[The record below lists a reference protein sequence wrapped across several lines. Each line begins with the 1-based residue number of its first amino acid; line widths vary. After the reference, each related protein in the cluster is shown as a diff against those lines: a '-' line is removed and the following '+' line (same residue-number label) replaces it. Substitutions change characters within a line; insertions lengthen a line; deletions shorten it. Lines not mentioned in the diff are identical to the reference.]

1 MSAGASCPPDPA
13 RPDPVVRSRRHWLAA
28 APLGLTALALQPTP
42 LWAATAAPALGD
54 PVLWPTVTLLDGR
67 VFGAEQWGAAIRRRR
82 RSQRD
87 GVRMR
92 ATHPVRALARLWW
105 WVL

>member
-28 APLGLTALALQPTP
+28 APLGLTALALQPSP

-54 PVLWPTVTLLDGR
+54 PVLWPGFTVDYWRRTRR
-67 VFGAEQWGAAIRRRR
+67 VDF
-82 RSQRD
+82 D
-87 GVRMR
+87 DYT
-92 ATHPVRALARLWW
+92 ATH
-105 WVL
+105 

>member
-1 MSAGASCPPDPA
+1 MSAGASCPPDPARPDPA

-67 VFGAEQWGAAIRRRR
+67 VFGPIKESTIVG
-82 RSQRD
+82 
-87 GVRMR
+87 R
-92 ATHPVRALARLWW
+92 AFLIIWPVGRLHW
-105 WVL
+105 L